1 MTLNNVPKVIKL
13 QTPWDDVDICSIF
26 EVIGH
31 QQVGTS
37 FHQ

>member
-26 EVIGH
+26 WGNRSPT
-31 QQVGTS
+31 G
-37 FHQ
+37 